1 MDYYGGL
8 SMDKKN
14 VVITGARRGL
24 GKTLAYLFASK
35 GYNLVINDKEDLD
48 KLEEIKRDIEA
59 KYKVIVL
66 IYFGDISKEDKVL
79 ELLDLIKDKCEKLDV
94 LINNAAIV
102 EDMEIKERSTKLFN
116 ETIENNVTSVYLMSK
131 YLGELMYNNKK
142 GKIINISSTNAINA
156 FFPISIDY
164 DASKAAVIS
173 LTHNFALEYSPYV
186 LVNSVAPGWIKT
198 EINEQL
204 PQEIIDEE
212 TDKIYLKRFADPEEI
227 AKFILFLSSDEC
239 SYLNGEIIKVDGG
252 Y

>member
-1 MDYYGGL
+1 MDR
-8 SMDKKN
+8 KN

-48 KLEEIKRDIEA
+48 KLNEIKKDIET
-59 KYKVIVL
+59 KYNVIVI

-79 ELLDLIKDKCEKLDV
+79 ELLNLIKDKYKKLDV

-116 ETIENNVTSVYLMSK
+116 ETIENNITSVYLMSK

-142 GKIINISSTNAINA
+142 GKIINISSTNGINL
-156 FFPISIDY
+156 FFPTSIDY

-173 LTHNFALEYSPYV
+173 LTHNFALQYAPYV
-186 LVNSVAPGWIKT
+186 LVNSVAPGWMKT
-198 EINEQL
+198 EMNEQL
-204 PQEIIDEE
+204 PQELIDEE
-212 TDKIYLKRFADPEEI
+212 TEKIYLKRFAEPEEI
-227 AKFILFLSSDEC
+227 AKFIFFLSSDEC
-239 SYLNGEIIKVDGG
+239 SYLNGEVIKLDGG